1 MTRLSLTTTAVVS
14 ARHAVGCCAKRH
26 HTVVDDQVDNLPVER
41 LAAMKADH
49 EKIYP

>member
-1 MTRLSLTTTAVVS
+1 MPGTRLLL
-14 ARHAVGCCAKRH
+14 CQRH